1 MNPGVLVYALRALEQ
16 ATKDVIDSQNID
28 KAGETIKGC
37 AIIAAVAGVGSGWLP
52 GAGALV
58 ATAAW
63 VAAIWGMY
71 VKINKDL
78 GISIKDNILKSLAS
92 AILTNILASAG
103 SLILMLSASFLLS
116 FIPGLGSAGAIV
128 IDGFIGYITVFASGV
143 LYIKV
148 LTKLFK
154 AGKGFNIAESEVNG
168 VTDDVIKN
176 SDISE
181 ILKEAKA
188 AYKEDK
194 KAGKFKNNN

>member
-1 MNPGVLVYALRALEQ
+1 MHPGVLVYALRALEQ
-16 ATKDVIDSQNID
+16 ATKDVIDSQKIE
-28 KAGETIKGC
+28 KAGDTIMGC

-103 SLILMLSASFLLS
+103 SLILMLIGGFLLS
-116 FIPGLGSAGAIV
+116 FIPGLGSAGAIA

-143 LYIKV
+143 LYIKL

-154 AGKGFNIAESEVNG
+154 AGKGFNIAESEVKGAVNDI
-168 VTDDVIKN
+168 VKDSN
-176 SDISE
+176 ISE
-181 ILKEAKA
+181 ILKEGKK

-194 KAGKFKNNN
+194 KTGKFKKQ

>member
-52 GAGALV
+52 GAGAFV

-154 AGKGFNIAESEVNG
+154 AGKGFNIAESEVND
-168 VTDDVIKN
+168 VADDVIKD

-181 ILKEAKA
+181 ILKEGKE

-194 KAGKFKNNN
+194 KAGKFKK

>member
-1 MNPGVLVYALRALEQ
+1 MFA
-16 ATKDVIDSQNID
+16 
-28 KAGETIKGC
+28 
-37 AIIAAVAGVGSGWLP
+37 WL
-52 GAGALV
+52 L
-58 ATAAW
+58 
-63 VAAIWGMY
+63 
-71 VKINKDL
+71 DL

-154 AGKGFNIAESEVNG
+154 AGKGFNIAESEVND
-168 VTDDVIKN
+168 VADDVIKD

-181 ILKEAKA
+181 ILKEGKE

-194 KAGKFKNNN
+194 KAGKFKK